1 MISQR
6 DAPVTRLLGEFEPFV
21 EHYDGRRHFANEVR
35 GAGRFSEHVYPVLSN
50 ARRQRRK
57 RLPMFSV
64 CVVKVSRSIEQSAR
78 LSEARRW
85 LPCKPLVAFAMR
97 VEDARRRIP

>member
-1 MISQR
+1 MCPRCSELCR
-6 DAPVTRLLGEFEPFV
+6 AEFEPFV

-35 GAGRFSEHVYPVLSN
+35 GAGRFRERVYPVLSN
-50 ARRQRRK
+50 SRRQRRK

-85 LPCKPLVAFAMR
+85 LPCNPLVAFAMR
-97 VEDARRRIP
+97 AEDARRAC